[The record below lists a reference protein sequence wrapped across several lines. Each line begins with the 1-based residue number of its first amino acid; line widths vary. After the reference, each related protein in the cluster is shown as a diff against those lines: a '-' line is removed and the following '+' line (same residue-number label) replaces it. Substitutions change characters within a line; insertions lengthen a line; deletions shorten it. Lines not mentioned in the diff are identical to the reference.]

1 MSKFFQQ
8 SARVSDAARE
18 RTEFNVADSV
28 DTLPGRAEP
37 KAVPGPS
44 SSAAATPTAVSSAV
58 LAAVKTVREIGGSG
72 DPIPESG
79 AQMKTSPYDFSV
91 FSQGDFV
98 QPIAEAYRT
107 LRTRLLRAQASRGI
121 RSVVI
126 TSSVMG
132 EGKTFTSNNTAV
144 CLAQLHNTRVLLVDG
159 DLRTGGLSHLYK
171 EEQNPGLADAL
182 EGRCDFADVTMS
194 TQLKNLHFIPMGESE
209 VNAAE
214 LFAGARWKQF
224 MEWATANFS
233 MTLVDAPPL
242 TMLSDTELITA
253 SCDAVLAVVRTRR
266 APREVVEQAAH
277 RIEKQKL
284 LGVVLN
290 CVDVGRMNGYG
301 RYYNSYTRRG

>member
-8 SARVSDAARE
+8 SARVADAARE
-18 RTEFNVADSV
+18 RTEYNVADSV
-28 DTLPGRAEP
+28 DTLPGRSEP
-37 KAVPGPS
+37 KG
-44 SSAAATPTAVSSAV
+44 AASPATPNVPTAISSAV
-58 LAAVKTVREIGGSG
+58 LAAVKTVREIPTDEPTPEAGGL
-72 DPIPESG
+72 
-79 AQMKTSPYDFSV
+79 MKLSPYDISV
-91 FSQGDFV
+91 FSQGDIV

-107 LRTRLLRAQASRGI
+107 LRTRLLRAQSNKGV

-126 TSSVMG
+126 TSSIMG
-132 EGKTFTSNNTAV
+132 EGKTFTSSNTAV
-144 CLAQLHNTRVLLVDG
+144 CMAQLHNTRILVVDA
-159 DLRTGGLSHLYK
+159 DLRTGGLSHLYH
-171 EEQNPGLADAL
+171 EERNPGLADAL
-182 EGRCDFADVTMS
+182 EGRSDFADVVMS
-194 TQLKNLHFIPMGESE
+194 TPVKNLFFVPMGESD

-214 LFAGARWKQF
+214 LFSGGRWKQF
-224 MEWATANFS
+224 VEWATANFT

-290 CVDVGRMNGYG
+290 CVDVSRMNGYG